1 MEAEDFIRAKDMQ
14 IASLCE
20 ELHRERMNSERL
32 EAEIANLYHA
42 AQKSTRENL
51 DLRKRLQA
59 YIDACASIVRAE
71 CEADELRA
79 EVAMLQAQA
88 RIIAEERDDARDTV
102 LKLRRE
108 RAAQDAV
115 IATYRDEACRE
126 SCRDKAAADGGW
138 ANI

>member
-1 MEAEDFIRAKDMQ
+1 MSHEMEMEDFIRVKDAQ

-59 YIDACASIVRAE
+59 YID
-71 CEADELRA
+71 EADAEIQLAALRRA
-79 EVAMLQAQA
+79 EVEAMEL
-88 RIIAEERDDARDTV
+88 
-102 LKLRRE
+102 
-108 RAAQDAV
+108 
-115 IATYRDEACRE
+115 
-126 SCRDKAAADGGW
+126 
-138 ANI
+138 

>member
-1 MEAEDFIRAKDMQ
+1 MSSYEMEAEDYLRAKDMQ

-59 YIDACASIVRAE
+59 YIDEADAEIKLAALRRAE
-71 CEADELRA
+71 AEALEL
-79 EVAMLQAQA
+79 
-88 RIIAEERDDARDTV
+88 
-102 LKLRRE
+102 
-108 RAAQDAV
+108 
-115 IATYRDEACRE
+115 
-126 SCRDKAAADGGW
+126 
-138 ANI
+138 